1 MRGRLRRL
9 LLDQQVE
16 RVGRL
21 PLDQRVVGEHAEGM
35 ETSYLPDLADELL
48 GIARKATSGRAAR
61 STRSGRALSLR
72 QTVLALTEGHGIE
85 EHETNGEET
94 LQVLVG
100 RVRLRSGS
108 EAVELG
114 VGEVV
119 DVPDARHAVDALT
132 DAAVLLTVAVR

>member
-1 MRGRLRRL
+1 MRAPNG
-9 LLDQQVE
+9 
-16 RVGRL
+16 
-21 PLDQRVVGEHAEGM
+21 HAGPM

-48 GIARKATSGRAAR
+48 SIARKATSGRAAR

-72 QTVLALTEGHGIE
+72 QTVLALTEGHGID
-85 EHETNGEET
+85 EHEANGEAT